1 MRSEAAAS
9 DTRTRRRRYR
19 KTRPPPLGTSSSAE
33 RGCVTAETALLLP
46 VLLAVGYALV
56 LVVML
61 AADQIRCADAAWE
74 TARALARGVP
84 ESQLP
89 SLAAR
94 FGPAGSHAA
103 VWSDG
108 GSLTVEVDRDRG
120 VASRFLPSVRIS
132 ATATV
137 PCELGV
143 EVCGN

>member
-1 MRSEAAAS
+1 MQGLRRSR
-9 DTRTRRRRYR
+9 DPTMM
-19 KTRPPPLGTSSSAE
+19 PGTSSAAE
-33 RGCVTAETALLLP
+33 CGCVTAETALLLP

-94 FGPAGSHAA
+94 FGPAGAHAA
-103 VWSDG
+103 AWSDG
-108 GSLTVEVDRDRG
+108 GSLTVEVDRDRS

-143 EVCGN
+143 AVCGN